1 MLPRGPKCGSRGFLL
16 PMKRKSVAVM
26 TALNS
31 KAEAVKLARL
41 IVERRLAAC
50 VQISSAV
57 VSIYRWR
64 NKIVTDREWVLL
76 VKTAERRYRA
86 LEKTI
91 REHHPY
97 ELPEIIAIPI
107 IRGEKKYLQW
117 LDRTVQQT
125 EE

>member
-1 MLPRGPKCGSRGFLL
+1 
-16 PMKRKSVAVM
+16 MKRKSVAVM

-86 LEKTI
+86 LEKAI

-97 ELPEIIAIPI
+97 ELPEIIASPI

-117 LDRTVQQT
+117 LDRTVQHT